1 MEEEELD
8 SLKLKLAR
16 WVLSGFE
23 VCLAQVKSDTESECQ
38 VGHFWSA
45 ELALWDEPNAGLKV
59 PGVEP
64 HQIPRKVL
72 VA

>member
-1 MEEEELD
+1 MENLPPLVHLLKPDVQDQLPLEEEELD

-38 VGHFWSA
+38 VGHFW
-45 ELALWDEPNAGLKV
+45 
-59 PGVEP
+59 
-64 HQIPRKVL
+64 
-72 VA
+72 